1 MNRLFTYLSYAL
13 IAAGLIAFLS
23 GLFSFNLTPLVLGG
37 ILMGLGGT
45 LLYLVRL
52 ERRLTEALPALNSLS
67 QTARFLALKES
78 PRAPVV
84 ESEPD
89 PSPDLSGLRDGDAG
103 VVGVHPASSN
113 GAAARA

>member
-1 MNRLFTYLSYAL
+1 LNRLFIYLSYAL
-13 IAAGLIAFLS
+13 VVSGLLACLG
-23 GLFSFNLTPLVLGG
+23 GLFSANLTPLVLGG

-84 ESEPD
+84 EPESD
-89 PSPDLSGLRDGDAG
+89 PSPGGAGLRDGDAG
-103 VVGVHPASSN
+103 VVGVHPASSD
-113 GAAARA
+113 GRAARA